1 MKKILVLNFSSL
13 PEGDFYTYLLKE
25 FASRPSFKNLSLK
38 CVRLEKEV
46 SEFDLPVG
54 SRCVFRYNFSNEE
67 ALVFNVSKYI
77 FEANRDFLEQTKF
90 IHLDLLSFYGRDV
103 KRIVDYLEKEW
114 KV

>member
-13 PEGDFYTYLLKE
+13 PEGDFYTYLMKE

-46 SEFDLPVG
+46 FEFDLPVG
-54 SRCVFRYNFSNEE
+54 SRCVFRYNFSNEDV
-67 ALVFNVSKYI
+67 LVFNVSKYI
-77 FEANRDFLEQTKF
+77 FEANRDFSEQTKF